1 MLKTTTRG
9 NALVLFGTLVAAVP
23 AAAQQDVALPAR
35 DRALSDRPADVYT
48 VGAADGES
56 WEMFSGITAMAFD
69 AADNLY
75 VLDSQNTRVVVFDP
89 AGRFVRQFGKRGSGP
104 GELLA
109 PFGLTV
115 ASDGHVVINDVGNR
129 AFVVFQP
136 TGEHV
141 RNVPYPL
148 DGTMLMGPIQADPRG
163 GIVVRATRRDPSQ
176 PATSHAQVVRQ
187 LLDERSAPV
196 QIARFDMPPPQVINQ
211 AENRRMVINM
221 DPVFAARPSWG
232 VLPGGGLVLHT
243 DESYAVK
250 VHDGA
255 SRHVRTITRP
265 FTPRRVTKRDRDA
278 YEERARTQ
286 QAAGPGIA
294 MTVRSDGAGGGGAS
308 VAFSGGGGGGGTVTL
323 PANFERPFADV
334 MSVITNVRTDPAGRI
349 WIQRRHDDGRDAG
362 PIDLVSA
369 EGRYV
374 GTLPAQPL
382 PGAVSTSGLAA
393 WVVRD
398 DMGIER
404 VSVRRLP
411 QSWQ

>member
-9 NALVLFGTLVAAVP
+9 NALVLFGTLIAAVP
-23 AAAQQDVALPAR
+23 AAAQQDVALPGR
-35 DRALSDRPADVYT
+35 DRALSDRPANVYT
-48 VGAADGES
+48 VGAANGES
-56 WEMFSGITAMAFD
+56 WEMFSGISGMAFD

-89 AGRFVRQFGKRGSGP
+89 SGRFVHQFGKRGSGP

-136 TGEHV
+136 TGEYV

-148 DGTMLMGPIQADPRG
+148 DGTSLLGPIQADPRG

-176 PATSHAQVVRQ
+176 PGTSHAQVVRQ

-196 QIARFDMPPPQVINQ
+196 QIARFDVPPPQVVSQ
-211 AENRRMVINM
+211 SENRRMVINM

-232 VLPGGGLVLHT
+232 VLPGGGLALHVG
-243 DESYAVK
+243 EPYAVQ

-255 SRHVRTITRP
+255 GRHVRTLTRP

-286 QAAGPGIA
+286 QSAGAGIA
-294 MTVRSDGAGGGGAS
+294 MTVRGDAAGGGGAA
-308 VAFSGGGGGGGTVTL
+308 VAFGGGGAGGGAPAL

-369 EGRYV
+369 EGRYI
-374 GTLPAQPL
+374 GTLPAQTL
-382 PGAVSTSGLAA
+382 PGAVSSSGLAA